1 MGWSRLP
8 SATAAVV
15 HQQCNR
21 QRAAHARPLENQ
33 AQNRFPIV
41 APQASDQSQSQIPG
55 GAQWTPPLQWE
66 KLPIHRAT
74 STDTE
79 REEEVGLSMQPAY
92 PRGFA
97 GLSKI
102 HGDILG
108 KLDLA
113 GVSREG
119 ITERACLLL
128 ASAPPV
134 GAFPKPSKGPQSQHT

>member
-1 MGWSRLP
+1 
-8 SATAAVV
+8 
-15 HQQCNR
+15 
-21 QRAAHARPLENQ
+21 
-33 AQNRFPIV
+33 
-41 APQASDQSQSQIPG
+41 
-55 GAQWTPPLQWE
+55 
-66 KLPIHRAT
+66 
-74 STDTE
+74 
-79 REEEVGLSMQPAY
+79 MQLTY

-119 ITERACLLL
+119 ITERACLML

-134 GAFPKPSKGPQSQHT
+134 WAFPGAPGHHRGSPRDSSCTADLLGQEA